1 MTLPRGAA
9 GADSAPLP
17 AGSRASAEEVRAALA
32 DLDGLGGFFPVLTG
46 EAVPPDAGMPDWRP
60 LSGLCAPDHLDGRIE
75 ATRRVFAERTGIGP
89 AEVPPRIAASVL
101 HLGIVER
108 LLSPAIGAA
117 VLHRIVPDPALW
129 RWRPVPRGPLP
140 LLAEGPGAAVPDAAA
155 APSDAAGAL
164 VGGYLDGLVEPVS
177 RAVGSRV
184 PVSPRVLR
192 GNTAS
197 AVAGALRHLSAAR
210 PEAAPGASALLRELL
225 TRHPWTARDTW
236 TTAGASPAAAAA
248 STTASPAAGNAAT
261 ASCSAP
267 AKRPAEP
274 PPP

>member
-46 EAVPPDAGMPDWRP
+46 EAVPPDAGTPDWRP

-75 ATRRVFAERTGIGP
+75 ATRRVFAERTGIAP

-117 VLHRIVPDPALW
+117 VLHRVVPDPAAW
-129 RWRPVPRGPLP
+129 RWRPAPRGPLP
-140 LLAEGPGAAVPDAAA
+140 LLAEGPGAAVPDPAAD
-155 APSDAAGAL
+155 PSGAAGAL

-184 PVSPRVLR
+184 PVSPRVLH

-225 TRHPWTARDTW
+225 TRHPLDG
-236 TTAGASPAAAAA
+236 AGRLDDGGRF
-248 STTASPAAGNAAT
+248 TRR
-261 ASCSAP
+261 SCCLYYRLPGGGKCGDCILLRPGEAP
-267 AKRPAEP
+267 R
-274 PPP
+274 